1 MAFLPLLDR
10 RNDDL
15 EAALA
20 RVGPVVLPAASTAD
34 DIASAPV
41 RSARYIL
48 ADNSH
53 SSSPDDAIAWLDKGA
68 DKVIVPLAWAP
79 ELIGLV
85 PRDRLLLLLDVANAS
100 AVSDRVRSG
109 VSGVFLKSPT
119 LELDLISSVSRF
131 FAESSI
137 FVFSAG
143 SSPPLPSTIRGLLG
157 VGATLVV
164 PASQLTLSASSASQI
179 NVADAYLAP
188 LVSDRP
194 DGLFPTVVSSHLQGG
209 RSLGLVYSSS
219 QSVKESILTGKG
231 VYHSRKHGL
240 WRKGETSGAT
250 QDIVSIR
257 LDCDSDCLEFS
268 VIQHGAGFCHLK
280 RTSCFGEV
288 TGLPALEATL
298 RSRLLSAPEGSY
310 TRRLFDDPQL
320 LRSKIM
326 EEADELCRAE
336 TKEEV
341 AFEAADLLYFAL
353 ARCAAA
359 GVTIADVEAS
369 LDAKA
374 RKITRRPG
382 NAKPQRTPPPPPAPP
397 KAPIDPDAPIRMR
410 TYDLATITVAERAQL
425 LRRPVLKFDEMIA
438 KVKPIVDSVRTR
450 GDAALLELT
459 AKFDKAQLA
468 STVVFPPFVP
478 ESMRLPEPVRAA
490 IDVAYANIH
499 KFHAA
504 QAQDSTLVVETMPG
518 VVCSRFARPIARVGL
533 YVPGG
538 TAVLPSTALML
549 GIPAQVAGCKEIVLA
564 TPPRAD
570 GSISPEVMYVAHL
583 VGASAVLKA
592 GGAQAVA
599 ALAYGTETV
608 PKVDKIFGPGNQ
620 WVTAAKLLVQN
631 DTDALVSI
639 DMPAGPSEVLVS
651 PRPPASSDARTH
663 ARTYTS
669 LTRARARTPPPQV
682 IADHTCDPAFVAA
695 DLLSQA
701 EHGVDSQVVLVGVR
715 LARATLAAIEAEVD
729 AQARALA
736 RVAIVRESVA
746 KSIIVQADTVAD
758 ALAFSNAYAPE
769 HLILHL
775 EDAAGQVPLVENAGS
790 VFVGPYSPERC
801 APRRVPR
808 FPRVLTVCFVFVFL
822 RQLWRLR
829 VGHEPHPPDERVR
842 APVQRRQHALVPK
855 AHHVAGADVRG
866 PAEPRAR
873 GRNARRLRG
882 PTSPRQ
888 RGAHPLARHGFC
900 LGGTKLVE
908 CTRGKHRML
917 VSLIEEAKR
926 TACTKIIGRGV
937 HI

>member
-179 NVADAYLAP
+179 NVADAFLAP

-268 VIQHGAGFCHLK
+268 VIQHGVGFCHLK
-280 RTSCFGEV
+280 RTSCFGEA

-359 GVTIADVEAS
+359 GVTIADIEAS

-382 NAKPQRTPPPPPAPP
+382 NAKPQWTPPPPPAPP
-397 KAPIDPDAPIRMR
+397 KAPIDPDTPIRMR
-410 TYDLATITVAERAQL
+410 TYDLATVTVAEHAQL

-468 STVVFPPFVP
+468 STVVFPPFAP
-478 ESMRLPEPVRAA
+478 ESMQLPEPVRAA

-639 DMPAGPSEVLVS
+639 DMPAGPSEVLV
-651 PRPPASSDARTH
+651 
-663 ARTYTS
+663 
-669 LTRARARTPPPQV
+669 

-790 VFVGPYSPERC
+790 VFVGPYSPESCGDYASGTNHTLPTNGYARQFSG
-801 APRRVPR
+801 VNTLS
-808 FPRVLTVCFVFVFL
+808 FQKHITSQELTSAGLQNLGPVVATLADCEGLQAHANAV
-822 RQLWRLR
+822 RIRLR
-829 VGHEPHPPDERVR
+829 
-842 APVQRRQHALVPK
+842 AMAS
-855 AHHVAGADVRG
+855 A
-866 PAEPRAR
+866 
-873 GRNARRLRG
+873 
-882 PTSPRQ
+882 
-888 RGAHPLARHGFC
+888 
-900 LGGTKLVE
+900 
-908 CTRGKHRML
+908 
-917 VSLIEEAKR
+917 
-926 TACTKIIGRGV
+926 
-937 HI
+937 